1 MASIKDV
8 AQKAGVG
15 VGTVSRVLNNSGY
28 VSDETREKIEEAMKN
43 LQYTPNELARNLYR
57 KKSGI
62 IAVLV
67 PTVEIP
73 FFAELVH
80 NIEAELYNEGFKIM
94 LGNTDKAHNA
104 ELEYLD
110 MLNRHIVDG
119 VITGVHS
126 LDVEEYKKIKKP
138 IVAFD
143 RYLGENI
150 PVVAVDHK
158 EGGRL
163 AAEILLKNGC
173 KKIVHFRG
181 STAVESPYHE
191 RHFEFARIMKEQGV
205 ECFDYELA
213 WNKFDLEYY
222 KYAVKDLFDRLDE
235 WEFDGILSKK
245 RYKIG
250 LVIPTLVVYMVFIII
265 PIGMSIGYSFS
276 KYSGIGK
283 ATFNGLTNYMRL
295 FKDRLFWISLKNT
308 MIMFILAFVLLLSL
322 SFLIA
327 LLLNNKL
334 KGVDFSKSL
343 IFSPAIIAPIIVG
356 IIWVYILDPNIGII
370 NNVLDAIGASGLKQK
385 WIGGNTL
392 SPYSIAIIY
401 FWQQLGYLVT
411 VFIAGL
417 KMIPGEVLEAVEI
430 DGASFIQKTM
440 YVTIPM
446 MKSTISTVAVL
457 IITGVFKIFEIVQQT
472 TGGGPNHLSE
482 TLVTYSYSMT
492 FNSGDYGYG
501 MSLAT
506 FTFLLSLVITGIYS
520 ILTRERGE

>member
-43 LQYTPNELARNLYR
+43 LQYTPNELARNLYH

-94 LGNTDKAHNA
+94 LCNTDKAHNA

-143 RYLGENI
+143 RYLGEDI

-163 AAEILLKNGC
+163 AEEILLKNGC

-222 KYAVKDLFDRLDE
+222 KYAVKDLFAIECMNEVIRRHKKVPKDVKCVAY
-235 WEFDGILSKK
+235 DGTYI
-245 RYKIG
+245 
-250 LVIPTLVVYMVFIII
+250 TQ
-265 PIGMSIGYSFS
+265 
-276 KYSGIGK
+276 
-283 ATFNGLTNYMRL
+283 
-295 FKDRLFWISLKNT
+295 
-308 MIMFILAFVLLLSL
+308 
-322 SFLIA
+322 
-327 LLLNNKL
+327 
-334 KGVDFSKSL
+334 
-343 IFSPAIIAPIIVG
+343 IVE
-356 IIWVYILDPNIGII
+356 P
-370 NNVLDAIGASGLKQK
+370 S
-385 WIGGNTL
+385 
-392 SPYSIAIIY
+392 
-401 FWQQLGYLVT
+401 VT
-411 VFIAGL
+411 
-417 KMIPGEVLEAVEI
+417 
-430 DGASFIQKTM
+430 S
-440 YVTIPM
+440 
-446 MKSTISTVAVL
+446 
-457 IITGVFKIFEIVQQT
+457 IVQPTKELAKEAARLICELVNGKTYKNEKVTLGVSVRKGRT
-472 TGGGPNHLSE
+472 TIE
-482 TLVTYSYSMT
+482 
-492 FNSGDYGYG
+492 
-501 MSLAT
+501 
-506 FTFLLSLVITGIYS
+506 
-520 ILTRERGE
+520 

>member
-43 LQYTPNELARNLYR
+43 LQYTPNELARNLYH

-94 LGNTDKAHNA
+94 LCNTDKAHNA

-143 RYLGENI
+143 RYLGEDI
-150 PVVAVDHK
+150 PVVTVDHK

-181 STAVESPYHE
+181 ATAVESPYHE

-222 KYAVKDLFDRLDE
+222 KYAVKVDPVMNASAAPVMEIHPALGVIWDDYDPFYYRKAL
-235 WEFDGILSKK
+235 I
-245 RYKIG
+245 KITWDDQDTPSVLAPLG
-250 LVIPTLVVYMVFIII
+250 DFFC
-265 PIGMSIGYSFS
+265 IGNCYPGNFS
-276 KYSGIGK
+276 SLP
-283 ATFNGLTNYMRL
+283 FNV
-295 FKDRLFWISLKNT
+295 SLKPEE
-308 MIMFILAFVLLLSL
+308 AGRYG
-322 SFLIA
+322 A
-327 LLLNNKL
+327 PCH
-334 KGVDFSKSL
+334 
-343 IFSPAIIAPIIVG
+343 SPAISRCHLIKR
-356 IIWVYILDPNIGII
+356 
-370 NNVLDAIGASGLKQK
+370 LK
-385 WIGGNTL
+385 
-392 SPYSIAIIY
+392 
-401 FWQQLGYLVT
+401 
-411 VFIAGL
+411 L
-417 KMIPGEVLEAVEI
+417 KL
-430 DGASFIQKTM
+430 
-440 YVTIPM
+440 
-446 MKSTISTVAVL
+446 
-457 IITGVFKIFEIVQQT
+457 
-472 TGGGPNHLSE
+472 
-482 TLVTYSYSMT
+482 
-492 FNSGDYGYG
+492 
-501 MSLAT
+501 
-506 FTFLLSLVITGIYS
+506 
-520 ILTRERGE
+520 